1 MFLICLI
8 HLLLF
13 LGNLQK
19 IIHIYKMF
27 PFSSSETSK
36 RVRDGVQFFF
46 FPSILFEV
54 KLDVVLS
61 HFGHVQLSN
70 PMDYSPP
77 GSSVHGILQAR
88 ILEYVA
94 MSSSREYF

>member
-13 LGNLQK
+13 RGNLQK

-46 FPSILFEV
+46 FFPSILFEV

-70 PMDYSPP
+70 PVDCSLP
-77 GSSVHGILQAR
+77 GSSGHWL
-88 ILEYVA
+88 L
-94 MSSSREYF
+94 